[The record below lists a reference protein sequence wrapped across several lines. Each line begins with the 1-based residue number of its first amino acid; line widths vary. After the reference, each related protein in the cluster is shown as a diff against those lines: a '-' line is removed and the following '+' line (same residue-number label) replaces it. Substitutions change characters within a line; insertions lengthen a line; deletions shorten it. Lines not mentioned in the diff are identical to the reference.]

1 MRTLRS
7 WQPGPRCVPHR
18 VAITPIPDLAGRME
32 NRLSWGGFRSF
43 VATAANGEVAP
54 IPAVPVTSIVRLKS
68 TLS

>member
-1 MRTLRS
+1 
-7 WQPGPRCVPHR
+7 
-18 VAITPIPDLAGRME
+18 ME